1 MINVRH
7 ETRRIINAELH
18 AKIVHMHDVEK
29 ISFFNIALDLG
40 FNQSTIV
47 RAYRS
52 PAEKF
57 TKPRPGIIPDEV
69 WKRIGELVALGTM
82 KTSQIAREC
91 GVSSYF
97 VQRYN
102 NPGRK
107 RNRKI
112 TKDVQPWGSE
122 PEKRYVPASYNVADR
137 FRNPFGRNPM
147 DLVRAGR

>member
-1 MINVRH
+1 MKP
-7 ETRRIINAELH
+7 EPRRIINADLH
-18 AKIVHMHDVEK
+18 AKIVRMHDVEN
-29 ISFFNIALDLG
+29 ISFSNIALELG

-57 TKPRPGIIPDEV
+57 TQPRPGIIPDEV
-69 WKRIGELVALGTM
+69 WTRIGEMVALGTM

-91 GVSSYF
+91 GVSSCS
-97 VQRYN
+97 VQRYS
-102 NPGRK
+102 NPQCK

-112 TKDVQPWGSE
+112 SKDVQPWGAKQ
-122 PEKRYVPASYNVADR
+122 EKRYVPASYNVADR